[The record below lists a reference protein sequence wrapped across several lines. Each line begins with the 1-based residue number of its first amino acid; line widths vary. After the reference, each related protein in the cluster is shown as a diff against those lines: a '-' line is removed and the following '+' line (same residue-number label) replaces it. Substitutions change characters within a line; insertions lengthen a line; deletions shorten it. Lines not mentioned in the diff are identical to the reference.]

1 MSYQIKSDGF
11 LNLNLDSLSKSLAQM
26 SSNFKIISDSNFEI
40 IKSLSSSL
48 DLIFKQI
55 NEPMITFLELMSEQL
70 KKNNELIKKISQID
84 YTDLYENL
92 QNFDKLINDSTEN
105 NQDVSEQKTTFKKL
119 PKYIQL
125 DYFSKW
131 ITSFITILSFFSSG
145 GIEININNETN
156 NIQQTQNIIINSDAQ
171 QINYDLLLSLF
182 ADMQEEIETIKNQ
195 IHPTEP
201 LTEATD

>member
-125 DYFSKW
+125 DYLSKW

>member
-125 DYFSKW
+125 DYLSKW

-145 GIEININNETN
+145 
-156 NIQQTQNIIINSDAQ
+156 
-171 QINYDLLLSLF
+171 
-182 ADMQEEIETIKNQ
+182 
-195 IHPTEP
+195 
-201 LTEATD
+201 